1 MNAGLGSEQMNSL
14 IDGFFAK
21 RILETI
27 RVGGNLDQERQDLF
41 MRILKYF
48 DSIQKGKNQINTGSL
63 MENPVKSISAYGRAI
78 EIVSHLHTS
87 NQLDEETFNHI
98 LDDVRVEVQNVLN
111 NKIITNLTNT
121 YKFFKQAKKLAVEDT
136 ARSSLNTQES
146 INWQIPMQF

>member
-1 MNAGLGSEQMNSL
+1 MNAWLGSEQMNSL
-14 IDGFFAK
+14 IDSFFAK

-48 DSIQKGKNQINTGSL
+48 DSIQKGKNQVSTGSL
-63 MENPVKSISAYGRAI
+63 MENPVKSISAYSRAI

-111 NKIITNLTNT
+111 YKIINNLTNT
-121 YKFFKQAKKLAVEDT
+121 YKFFKQAKKLASEDT
-136 ARSSLNTQES
+136 ARSSLNRQES
-146 INWQIPMQF
+146 VNWQTPMQF